1 MAIPLSGDELRKCD
15 CSEKKIPNWWSI
27 KNPYI
32 LDTKAVKNI
41 KNHKQLHIFVQSQT
55 EAILLNRHSRTIP
68 NSLLGHPE
76 PSLVLIVTNL
86 IEQAGTG

>member
-1 MAIPLSGDELRKCD
+1 MAIPLSGDELMKCD
-15 CSEKKIPNWWSI
+15 CSEKKIPNRRSI
-27 KNPYI
+27 KT

-41 KNHKQLHIFVQSQT
+41 KKHKQLHIFVQSQT